1 MVDKNAVEIQ
11 HLGEATSKERR
22 YRWLGPLPQPP
33 LLSRDLP
40 APSSC
45 TSWLPA
51 PVPNLPV
58 WTQAGLSIPT
68 GYLPQFSRR
77 VQRSTLPVM
86 RWHLAVTLPKLTQTR
101 NGPRHSFIQRQ
112 IRGEKYPLSLSSVV
126 VHLRFVQHLQF
137 FLQREYM
144 VASRLQ
150 ARGCAHFG
158 SPAASLGASAVAVS
172 LRKGLYIC
180 RMRAISFSGGCCHWY
195 QLYQGSSPS
204 RARGGVL
211 PTAAWEPQ

>member
-1 MVDKNAVEIQ
+1 MVNKNAVEIQ
-11 HLGEATSKERR
+11 HLGEATSMERR
-22 YRWLGPLPQPP
+22 YRWLGLLLQPP

-51 PVPNLPV
+51 PVPYLPV

-77 VQRSTLPVM
+77 VQRSILP
-86 RWHLAVTLPKLTQTR
+86 AVTLPKLTQTH

-126 VHLRFVQHLQF
+126 VHLRLVQHLRF
-137 FLQREYM
+137 FLQHEYM

-150 ARGCAHFG
+150 ARGCAHFE
-158 SPAASLGASAVAVS
+158 SPAVSLGASAVAVS